1 MQDNNLKKDTTKVQ
15 EGKENRESPEAK
27 LTERDKRYMVF
38 SKKWRKSGNGN
49 WTILHAPD
57 GTNYKSPTILNDKFK
72 QTYNLV
78 VSEVAAPGQW
88 GSDTKPEYFS
98 EYNGYPLYS
107 IYLAKELAF
116 QLLDPIDDI

>member
-1 MQDNNLKKDTTKVQ
+1 MQDNNLKKDTTREQ
-15 EGKENRESPEAK
+15 EGKEKQEGIEVMP
-27 LTERDKRYMVF
+27 TERDKRYMVF
-38 SKKWRKSGNGN
+38 SKKWRTSGNGN
-49 WTILHAPD
+49 LTILHTPD
-57 GTNYKSPTILNDKFK
+57 GTNYKSATILNDKFK

-78 VSEVAAPGQW
+78 VSEVASPSQW

-107 IYLAKELAF
+107 IYQAKELAF

>member
-1 MQDNNLKKDTTKVQ
+1 
-15 EGKENRESPEAK
+15 
-27 LTERDKRYMVF
+27 MVF